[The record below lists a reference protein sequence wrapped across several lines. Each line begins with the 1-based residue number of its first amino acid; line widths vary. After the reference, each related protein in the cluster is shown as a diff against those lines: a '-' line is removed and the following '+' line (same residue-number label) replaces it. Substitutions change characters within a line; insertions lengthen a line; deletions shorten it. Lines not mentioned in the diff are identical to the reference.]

1 MVCVNQFMP
10 LVGRSRTRVTV
21 RKMLGDEGAR
31 GPTIRRP
38 LGFLIY
44 VEHFLVPGDQ
54 DFCFRLECRAKHQ
67 QILRFPSFKLS
78 SSRGFGWT

>member
-1 MVCVNQFMP
+1 MRESVHAT
-10 LVGRSRTRVTV
+10 GRQIADKGHRSENARR
-21 RKMLGDEGAR
+21 RSIGAR